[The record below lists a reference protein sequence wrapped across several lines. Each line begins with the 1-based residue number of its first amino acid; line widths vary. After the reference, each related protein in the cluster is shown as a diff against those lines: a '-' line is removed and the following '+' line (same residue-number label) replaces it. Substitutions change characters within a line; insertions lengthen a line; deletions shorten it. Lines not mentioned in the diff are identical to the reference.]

1 MKRKWLD
8 SGATFLEIVIALAIL
23 ALIVGPFMSAFVFS
37 ERGTVEAGEV
47 LDATFIAQRKLE
59 QLQNLDFRAAVDAGN
74 RVRESFEEAF
84 VEVTAVPYHPA
95 NTLFFNL
102 VVQDTPGR
110 NLYIT
115 TPTGGEVRSIDTL
128 TKNETITLNLTPSG
142 YTVTVPGSTPLE
154 GTLNSG
160 SALIL
165 FNAAR
170 YTGTH
175 NITLAVTF
183 SGGRT
188 LEAHVYDTTSNS
200 SRIIVSGVPV
210 NNVRRFTGFT
220 NRSFSML
227 RARVSVFELLADAAP
242 KAVKE
247 SIFELSN

>member
-8 SGATFLEIVIALAIL
+8 NGATFLEIVIALAIL
-23 ALIVGPFMSAFVFS
+23 ALIAGPFMSAFVFS

-47 LDATFIAQRKLE
+47 LDATFVAQKRLE
-59 QLQNLDFRAAVDAGN
+59 QLQSLDFRAAVDAGN
-74 RVRESFEEAF
+74 RVREPFNELFA
-84 VEVTAVPYHPA
+84 EVTAVPYHPV

-115 TPTGGEVRSIDTL
+115 TPTGGEVRSINTM
-128 TKNETITLNLTPSG
+128 TRNETITLNLTTTG
-142 YTVTVPGSTPLE
+142 YTVTVPGSTPLS
-154 GTLNSG
+154 GTLTTG

-175 NITLAVTF
+175 NITLAVTL
-183 SGGRT
+183 STGRA
-188 LEAHVYDTTSNS
+188 LEAHVYDTHSNF
-200 SRIIVSGVPV
+200 SRIIVSGATS
-210 NNVRRFTGFT
+210 VRRFIGFT

-227 RARVSVFELLADAAP
+227 RARVSVFEFLADTVP

-247 SIFELSN
+247 SILELSN